1 MISAFGVD
9 HGYISKADDKPK
21 KRRIRPPDKL
31 PRVAGN
37 VVPAST
43 TRAYDNSSKRKP
55 EAAGLVTAGKFVG
68 SVAGGAA
75 GLAIASRASKNPQFF
90 KTSSK
95 IALKRVS
102 RGDKRNAARYV
113 GMTLGG
119 GAGSTALSE
128 GTSRHIRRSERYGYK
143 ERGA

>member
-9 HGYISKADDKPK
+9 HGEISKADKPK
-21 KRRIRPPDKL
+21 KRLLHPPDKL

-37 VVPAST
+37 MVPAST
-43 TRAYDNSSKRKP
+43 ARAYDNSTQRKP
-55 EAAGLVTAGKFVG
+55 EAAGLVTAGKIAG

-75 GLAIASRASKNPQFF
+75 GIAVASKLTKNPKFF
-90 KTSSK
+90 KTASK

-102 RGDKRNAARYV
+102 GKDKRNAARYA

-119 GAGSTALSE
+119 AVGSTALSE
-128 GTSRHIRRSERYGYK
+128 GTSRHIRRSARYGYK
-143 ERGA
+143 ERGV